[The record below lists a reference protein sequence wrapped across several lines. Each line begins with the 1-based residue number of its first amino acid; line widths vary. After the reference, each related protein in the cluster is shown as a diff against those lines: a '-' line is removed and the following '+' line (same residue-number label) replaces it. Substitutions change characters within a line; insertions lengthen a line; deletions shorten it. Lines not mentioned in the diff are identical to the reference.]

1 MKSFKSVGNEI
12 ENVEKLKKERDE
24 VFKQLQELRKTTI
37 EELWKNEL
45 NNFLIELEKWFK
57 L

>member
-1 MKSFKSVGNEI
+1 MDSVNI

-24 VFKQLQELRKTTI
+24 IFKELETLKATTIQEL
-37 EELWKNEL
+37 WCNEIKS
-45 NNFLIELEKWFK
+45 FLIELEKWFK

>member
-1 MKSFKSVGNEI
+1 MDSVNI

-37 EELWKNEL
+37 EEFWKNEL